1 MFGLQFENLIL
12 NNLATLVSLAGI
24 PQQEITQPGPYF
36 QSATKARAGV
46 QIDCLI
52 QCRKGVLHLFEFKTG
67 KSIGAASE
75 SEMRRKSEL
84 LKIPRGFAVRH
95 YLVHLG
101 ELSDDLQ
108 ASDYFDRTIAFD
120 EFIRS

>member
-1 MFGLQFENLIL
+1 
-12 NNLATLVSLAGI
+12 
-24 PQQEITQPGPYF
+24 
-36 QSATKARAGV
+36 
-46 QIDCLI
+46 
-52 QCRKGVLHLFEFKTG
+52 
-67 KSIGAASE
+67 
-75 SEMRRKSEL
+75 MRRKSEL